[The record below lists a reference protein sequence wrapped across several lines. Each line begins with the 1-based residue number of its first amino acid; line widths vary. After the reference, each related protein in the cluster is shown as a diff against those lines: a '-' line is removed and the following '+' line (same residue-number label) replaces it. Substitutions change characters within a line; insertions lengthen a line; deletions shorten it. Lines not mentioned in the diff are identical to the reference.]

1 MKKRIFSLLGVSAS
15 VLVLAS
21 IFSSCKKD
29 EPVPTPTPA
38 LKNIVEIVVENP
50 NFSLLKQ
57 AVVKSGLSST
67 LTSGSL
73 TVFAPDNAAFQA
85 AGIDSAAIASLSD
98 TDIADILKYHVLNIK
113 VEAAGVP
120 ASDTVKTL
128 SGLNLFASKNA
139 NGVFV
144 NGIKV
149 KTANIQASNGVIHVI
164 SDVLLPPSESIAS
177 LVSDD
182 DNFDL
187 LLAAVVRAGL
197 ASTLSGSGKFTVF
210 APTDDAFEAASL
222 TADSIANISQTA
234 LAGVLLSHVIGTN
247 VFASDLTEG
256 ATAPTLQQGV
266 SLAVALSPVPSVKIS
281 GSNRPASN
289 ITEAN
294 IVTTNGVIHVIDR
307 VLLN

>member
-1 MKKRIFSLLGVSAS
+1 MKKNQFSFLKVSAS
-15 VLVLAS
+15 VLISAVLLNA
-21 IFSSCKKD
+21 CKKD
-29 EPVPTPTPA
+29 DPVPTPTPTA
-38 LKNIVEIVVENP
+38 KNVVEIVVSDP

-57 AVVKSGLSST
+57 AVVKSGLSAT
-67 LTSGSL
+67 LASGSL
-73 TVFAPDNAAFQA
+73 TVFAPDNAAFEA
-85 AGIDSAAIASLSD
+85 AGIDSADIASL
-98 TDIADILKYHVLNIK
+98 TDIEIADILKYHVLGVK
-113 VEAAGVP
+113 VASAGVP
-120 ASDTVKTL
+120 ESDTVKTL
-128 SGLNLFASKNA
+128 NGLNIFASSNT

-164 SDVLLPPSESIAS
+164 SDVLLPPTESIAS

-187 LLAAVVRAGL
+187 LLAAAVRAGL
-197 ASTLSGSGKFTVF
+197 AGTLSGSGKFTVF
-210 APTDDAFEAASL
+210 APTDAAFEAASL
-222 TADSIANISQTA
+222 TADSIANTSPTA
-234 LAGVLLSHVIGTN
+234 LASVLLSHVIGTN

-266 SLAVALSPVPSVKIS
+266 TLAIALSPVPSVKLT
-281 GSNRPASN
+281 GSSRPVSN

>member
-1 MKKRIFSLLGVSAS
+1 MKKKLFSLLSVSAS
-15 VLVLAS
+15 VLLMS
-21 IFSSCKKD
+21 TLITSCKKD
-29 EPVPTPTPA
+29 EPAPTPA

-57 AVVKSGLSST
+57 AVVKSGLSAT
-67 LTSGSL
+67 LSSGSL

-85 AGIDSAAIASLSD
+85 AGIDSAAIASL
-98 TDIADILKYHVLNIK
+98 TDLEIADILKYHVLGVK
-113 VEAAGVP
+113 VESAGVP

-128 SGLNLFASKNA
+128 GGLNLFASKNA

-144 NGIKV
+144 NGISV
-149 KTANIQASNGVIHVI
+149 KSANIQASNGVIHVI
-164 SDVLLPPSESIAS
+164 SDVLIPPTETIAS

-187 LLAAVVRAGL
+187 LLAAAVRAGL
-197 ASTLSGSGKFTVF
+197 AGTLSGSGKFTVF
-210 APTDDAFEAASL
+210 APTDAAFEAASL
-222 TADSIANISQTA
+222 TADSIANTSPTA
-234 LAGVLLSHVIGTN
+234 LASVLLSHVIGTN

-256 ATAPTLQQGV
+256 ASAPTLQQGV
-266 SLAVALSPVPSVKIS
+266 TLAIALSPVPSVKLT
-281 GSNRPASN
+281 GSSRPASN

>member
-1 MKKRIFSLLGVSAS
+1 MKKKLFSLLNASAS
-15 VLVLAS
+15 VLVLATL
-21 IFSSCKKD
+21 FTSCKKD
-29 EPVPTPTPA
+29 EPAPTPA
-38 LKNIVEIVVENP
+38 LKNIVEIVVADP

-67 LTSGSL
+67 LSSGTL
-73 TVFAPDNAAFQA
+73 TVFAPDNSAFQA
-85 AGIDSAAIASLSD
+85 AGIDSADIASL
-98 TDIADILKYHVLNIK
+98 TDIEIADILKYHVLGVK

-128 SGLNLFASKNA
+128 SGLNVFASSNG

-149 KTANIQASNGVIHVI
+149 KAANIQASNGVIHVI

-197 ASTLSGSGKFTVF
+197 ASTFSGNGKYTVF
-210 APTDDAFEAASL
+210 APTDAAFEAASL
-222 TADSIANISQTA
+222 TADSIANISPNA
-234 LAGVLLSHVIGTN
+234 LASVLLSHVIGTN

-266 SLAVALSPVPSVKIS
+266 SLAIALSPVPSVKIS
-281 GSNRPASN
+281 GSSRNASN